1 MLFENKEREMMEL
14 PFYYAF
20 TTDSDTK
27 KRFGDGAFFFTEVE
41 LERAYKRWEKKGSPK
56 VRAKKRFLIF

>member
-1 MLFENKEREMMEL
+1 MLFENNEREMMEL

-27 KRFGDGAFFFTEVE
+27 KKF
-41 LERAYKRWEKKGSPK
+41 
-56 VRAKKRFLIF
+56 